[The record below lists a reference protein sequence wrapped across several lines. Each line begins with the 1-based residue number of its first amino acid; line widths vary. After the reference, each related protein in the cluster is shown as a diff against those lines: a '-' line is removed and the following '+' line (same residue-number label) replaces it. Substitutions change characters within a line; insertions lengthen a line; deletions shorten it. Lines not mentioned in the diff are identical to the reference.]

1 MSQQRSAFAV
11 RRMYTV
17 TVNHLQ
23 TESEHVR
30 GLRGGAMMEP
40 QEGGLDLEAME
51 DNERTEILT
60 APQEK
65 E

>member
-1 MSQQRSAFAV
+1 MI
-11 RRMYTV
+11 
-17 TVNHLQ
+17 
-23 TESEHVR
+23 
-30 GLRGGAMMEP
+30 EP
-40 QEGGLDLEAME
+40 QEGGLDLEALE